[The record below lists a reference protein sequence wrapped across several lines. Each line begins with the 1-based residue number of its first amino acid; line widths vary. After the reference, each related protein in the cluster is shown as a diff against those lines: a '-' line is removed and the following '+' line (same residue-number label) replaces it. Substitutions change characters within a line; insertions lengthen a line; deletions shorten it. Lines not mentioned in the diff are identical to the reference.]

1 MLAVNNQAEYNFV
14 HFGFLGYFFGGGGGQ
29 FNLFRTNNK
38 YVFLLFIYLRH
49 MINSLNVV
57 LYLSDLDIC
66 G

>member
-1 MLAVNNQAEYNFV
+1 MLAVNNKAEYNFV
-14 HFGFLGYFFGGGGGQ
+14 HFVFFGGGQ

-57 LYLSDLDIC
+57 LYLPDLDIC